1 MKEIKQYLV
10 KRLEKL
16 NYELGYFEDD
26 DEGCNLASAKA
37 VNEEITEVNNLLI
50 LFDVVASL
58 PTKKEINFD
67 GNILAEI
74 ETNDKNLKVLRAVNG
89 WGYAIDKTKIYI
101 NEK

>member
-58 PTKKEINFD
+58 PSKTELNWI
-67 GNILAEI
+67 
-74 ETNDKNLKVLRAVNG
+74 
-89 WGYAIDKTKIYI
+89 AIDEVEKLRLLPDYDGKQDEIIGFSKGFSKCYEILTK
-101 NEK
+101 